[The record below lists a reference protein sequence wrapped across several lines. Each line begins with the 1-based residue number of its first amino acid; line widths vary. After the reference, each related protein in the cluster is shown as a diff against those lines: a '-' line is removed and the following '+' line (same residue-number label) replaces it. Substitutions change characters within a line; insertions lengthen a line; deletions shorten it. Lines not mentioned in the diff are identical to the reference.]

1 LPGPGSY
8 EEAGKISSGAQVC
21 TRFHSTI
28 TKNMKTTSPRSRW
41 GGNPRFATPGP
52 GSYRPPSDFGY
63 LEFKSQVNGHFH
75 KRGNSMMQK
84 QTSEAQ
90 DVDSIAES
98 NLDANLMLKIDKINS
113 QAISI

>member
-1 LPGPGSY
+1 
-8 EEAGKISSGAQVC
+8 
-21 TRFHSTI
+21 
-28 TKNMKTTSPRSRW
+28 
-41 GGNPRFATPGP
+41 
-52 GSYRPPSDFGY
+52 
-63 LEFKSQVNGHFH
+63 
-75 KRGNSMMQK
+75 MQK